1 MPPLKSYSWIVI
13 LAFPLAL
20 RAQSPKEELINWQ
33 AGRKLT
39 WNDYYGKPDPASDAA
54 ASTATY
60 LGIEYSFSNNNF
72 NYKITCSFS
81 KNKSWVRYKNDFV
94 LSHEQ
99 GHFDITELFA
109 RKLNKA
115 MSEYHF
121 NRNTYRKDL
130 DKIYQDILDEKDNMQ
145 DQYDHE
151 TNFSRNKE
159 KQIEWLK
166 KIEKMLG
173 ELKEFANYRDPFSST

>member
-1 MPPLKSYSWIVI
+1 MQLLKNKLWIISFV
-13 LAFPLAL
+13 FPLTL
-20 RAQSPKEELINWQ
+20 QAQNSQDELINWQ

-60 LGIEYSFSNNNF
+60 LGIQYSFSNNTF
-72 NYKITCSFS
+72 QLKISCSFS

-109 RKLNKA
+109 RRLNKA
-115 MSEYHF
+115 MSEYQF
-121 NRNTYRKDL
+121 NRNTYRKEL
-130 DKIYQDILDEKDNMQ
+130 D
-145 DQYDHE
+145 
-151 TNFSRNKE
+151 
-159 KQIEWLK
+159 
-166 KIEKMLG
+166 
-173 ELKEFANYRDPFSST
+173 